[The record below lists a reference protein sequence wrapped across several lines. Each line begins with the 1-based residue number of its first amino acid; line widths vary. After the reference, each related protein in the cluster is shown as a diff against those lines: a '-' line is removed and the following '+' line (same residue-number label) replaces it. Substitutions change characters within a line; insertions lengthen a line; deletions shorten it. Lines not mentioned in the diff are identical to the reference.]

1 MCSCA
6 CEAHITTAYLE
17 TEVTAVHVSA
27 RLIAVG
33 LSMHSQKPCSFV
45 QYATATCL
53 SGPTIVTTL
62 SSHSGVGSSI
72 LILVP
77 VSFRKSRM
85 ISPPYQQM

>member
-6 CEAHITTAYLE
+6 CEAHMTIAYLE
-17 TEVTAVHVSA
+17 TDV
-27 RLIAVG
+27 
-33 LSMHSQKPCSFV
+33 FV
-45 QYATATCL
+45 QYATVTCL
-53 SGPTIVTTL
+53 SGPRIVTTL

-85 ISPPYQQM
+85 ISPPYQQVKMSAQVPTKETLYTG